1 MQNIFETIQN
11 NWLAVIVI
19 VIAFIFYLFGN
30 RLRGYLGE
38 LKASNVLN
46 KLPKRDY
53 IILNDLMLF
62 SDSKTHQIDHVVIS
76 RFGIFVIEMKN
87 YQGKVVGSEFK
98 DNWTQYIG
106 SKTNTFYNPVKQ
118 NYGHL
123 RCLSDVLDLDMDKF
137 IPIVVFSNETDIKT
151 EVDYV
156 INLNDTVRYIKSFKK
171 DKDIDVDKVKE
182 KLLSLNITDR
192 KERMSHVSKLKK
204 NVKKDSSKA
213 LSGVCPK
220 CNSKM
225 IVKKNY
231 MACTNCKYTKD
242 L

>member
-1 MQNIFETIQN
+1 MQNILETIQN
-11 NWLAVIVI
+11 NLLAVIVI
-19 VIAFIFYLFGN
+19 IIAFIFYLFGN

-38 LKASNVLN
+38 LKTSNVLN

-53 IILNDLMLF
+53 IILNDLLLF
-62 SDSKTHQIDHVVIS
+62 SDNKTHQIDHVVLS
-76 RFGIFVIEMKN
+76 TYGIFVIEMKN

-106 SKTNTFYNPVKQ
+106 SKENTFYNPVKQ
-118 NYGHL
+118 NYGHI

-137 IPIVVFSNETDIKT
+137 IPVVVFSNETDIKT
-151 EVDYV
+151 EVEYV
-156 INLNDTVRYIKSFKK
+156 INLKDTVRYIKHFKK
-171 DKDIDVDKVKE
+171 DKHIDVDKVKE

-192 KERMSHVSKLKK
+192 KTRMNHASNLKR
-204 NVKKDSSKA
+204 NVKKESAKA
-213 LSGVCPK
+213 LSGTCPK

-225 IVKKNY
+225 VVKKNY
-231 MACTNCKYTKD
+231 MACTKCKYTKD